1 MDSGL
6 PQAITGII
14 LAGGKGR
21 RMDGLDKGM
30 VEFRNMPLIEH
41 VLHRIAPQVDALMI
55 NANRNFDFYAASGLP
70 VVPDER
76 LDFAGP
82 LAGIEASLSKA
93 PTPLALI
100 VPCDT
105 PFLPADLV
113 SRMIDVMHK
122 EQADV
127 VIPDDG
133 EREQPLIC
141 LMKTS
146 LKESISKVLDAN
158 CPKVRDWL
166 ALQNLAWVDF
176 SDQPDA
182 FANINDAETLEK
194 LSDGD

>member
-41 VLHRIAPQVDALMI
+41 VLHRIAPQVDALVI
-55 NANRNFDFYAASGLP
+55 NANRNLDFYAASGLP

-105 PFLPADLV
+105 PFLPTDLV
-113 SRMIDVMHK
+113 TRMIDVMHK
-122 EQADV
+122 EQADA

-146 LKESISKVLDAN
+146 LKDSISRVLDAN

-166 ALQNLAWVDF
+166 ALQNLAWADF
-176 SDQPDA
+176 SDQPEA

-194 LSDGD
+194 LSAHD

>member
-1 MDSGL
+1 LDSGL
-6 PQAITGII
+6 PQAINGII

-105 PFLPADLV
+105 PFLPTDLV
-113 SRMIDVMHK
+113 TRMIDVMHK

-146 LKESISKVLDAN
+146 LKESISRVLDAN
-158 CPKVRDWL
+158 SPKVRDWL
-166 ALQNLAWVDF
+166 ALQNLAWADF
-176 SDQPDA
+176 SDQHEA
-182 FANINDAETLEK
+182 FATINDAETLEK
-194 LSDGD
+194 LSAHD

>member
-105 PFLPADLV
+105 PFLPTDLV
-113 SRMIDVMHK
+113 TRMIDVMHK

-146 LKESISKVLDAN
+146 LKESISRVLDAN
-158 CPKVRDWL
+158 SPKVRDWL
-166 ALQNLAWVDF
+166 ALQNLAWADF
-176 SDQPDA
+176 SDQHEA

-194 LSDGD
+194 LSAHD

>member
-1 MDSGL
+1 LDSGL

-105 PFLPADLV
+105 PFLPTDLV
-113 SRMIDVMHK
+113 TRMIDVMHK

-146 LKESISKVLDAN
+146 LKESISRVLDAN
-158 CPKVRDWL
+158 SPKVRDWL
-166 ALQNLAWVDF
+166 ALQNLAWADF
-176 SDQPDA
+176 SDQHEA

-194 LSDGD
+194 LSAHD

>member
-6 PQAITGII
+6 PQAISGII

-105 PFLPADLV
+105 PFLPTDLV
-113 SRMIDVMHK
+113 TRMIDVMHK

-146 LKESISKVLDAN
+146 LKESISRVLDAN
-158 CPKVRDWL
+158 SPKVRDWL
-166 ALQNLAWVDF
+166 ALQNLAWADF
-176 SDQPDA
+176 SDQHEA

-194 LSDGD
+194 LSAHD

>member
-6 PQAITGII
+6 PQAISGII

-41 VLHRIAPQVDALMI
+41 VLHRIAPQVDALVI

-105 PFLPADLV
+105 PFLPTDLV
-113 SRMIDVMHK
+113 TRMIDVMHK

-146 LKESISKVLDAN
+146 LKESISRVLDAN
-158 CPKVRDWL
+158 SPKVRDWL
-166 ALQNLAWVDF
+166 ALQNLAWADF
-176 SDQPDA
+176 SDQHEA

-194 LSDGD
+194 LSAHD

>member
-1 MDSGL
+1 
-6 PQAITGII
+6 
-14 LAGGKGR
+14 
-21 RMDGLDKGM
+21 MDGMDKGM
-30 VEFRNMPLIEH
+30 LEFRNMPLIEH
-41 VLHRIAPQVDALMI
+41 VLHRIAPQVDALLI
-55 NANRNFDFYAASGLP
+55 NANRNLEFYSGSGLP

-82 LAGIEASLSKA
+82 LAGIEASLA
-93 PTPLALI
+93 RTITPLALI

-113 SRMIDVMHK
+113 KRLVDVMLK
-122 EQADV
+122 EKADI

-133 EREQPLIC
+133 DREQPLIC

-146 LKESISKVLDAN
+146 LKDSVTRVLDAN

-166 ALQNLAWVDF
+166 ALQNLAWADF

-182 FANINDAETLEK
+182 FTNINDPEMLEK
-194 LSDGD
+194 LSGGD

>member
-41 VLHRIAPQVDALMI
+41 VLHRIAPQVDALVI

-105 PFLPADLV
+105 PFLPTDLV
-113 SRMIDVMHK
+113 TRMIDVMHK

-146 LKESISKVLDAN
+146 LKDSISRVLDAN

-176 SDQPDA
+176 SDQPEA

-194 LSDGD
+194 LSAHD

>member
-105 PFLPADLV
+105 PFLPTDLV

-146 LKESISKVLDAN
+146 LKESISRVLDAN
-158 CPKVRDWL
+158 SPKVRDWL

-176 SDQPDA
+176 SDQPEA
-182 FANINDAETLEK
+182 FTNINDAETLEK
-194 LSDGD
+194 LSDHD

>member
-1 MDSGL
+1 LDSGL
-6 PQAITGII
+6 PQAISGII

-105 PFLPADLV
+105 PFLPTDLV
-113 SRMIDVMHK
+113 TRMIDVMHK

-146 LKESISKVLDAN
+146 LKESISRVLDAN
-158 CPKVRDWL
+158 SPKVRDWL
-166 ALQNLAWVDF
+166 ALQNLAWADF
-176 SDQPDA
+176 SDQHEA

-194 LSDGD
+194 LSAHD

>member
-158 CPKVRDWL
+158 SPKVRDWL

-194 LSDGD
+194 LSDRD

>member
-41 VLHRIAPQVDALMI
+41 VLHRIAPQVDALVI

-105 PFLPADLV
+105 PFLPTDLV
-113 SRMIDVMHK
+113 TRMIDVMHK

-146 LKESISKVLDAN
+146 LKDSISRVLDAN

-166 ALQNLAWVDF
+166 ALQNPAWVDF
-176 SDQPDA
+176 SDQPEA

-194 LSDGD
+194 LSAHD

>member
-1 MDSGL
+1 
-6 PQAITGII
+6 
-14 LAGGKGR
+14 
-21 RMDGLDKGM
+21 MDGLDKGM

-105 PFLPADLV
+105 PFLPTDLV

-146 LKESISKVLDAN
+146 LKESISRVLDAN
-158 CPKVRDWL
+158 SPKVRDWL

-194 LSDGD
+194 LSGHD

>member
-1 MDSGL
+1 LDSGL

-82 LAGIEASLSKA
+82 LAGIEACLSKA

-105 PFLPADLV
+105 PFLPTDLV
-113 SRMIDVMHK
+113 SRMIDVMHE
-122 EQADV
+122 EQADA

-146 LKESISKVLDAN
+146 LKESISRVLDAN
-158 CPKVRDWL
+158 SPKVRDWL

-182 FANINDAETLEK
+182 FANINDAETLET
-194 LSDGD
+194 LSVHD